1 MHISAFDRHSL
12 LKAVALIAVVT
23 LAACGDRSPTEV
35 DHGEAVA
42 AEVRDR
48 DSGERLAWTHGEGSS
63 IHWEGSLP
71 QLAVG
76 EGIEVDVVFLDE
88 NGTQIP
94 LGGEF
99 EARAEVAS
107 GAPSGVIQIEA
118 HGDHVDIEA
127 LEVGETEIVFH
138 LWHGGHAD
146 WSTPAIALHVES

>member
-12 LKAVALIAVVT
+12 LKAMALIAVVT
-23 LAACGDRSPTEV
+23 LAACGDRGPTEA

-48 DSGERLAWTHGEGSS
+48 DSGERLAWTDGEGSS
-63 IHWEGSLP
+63 IHWDGSLP

-76 EGIEVDVVFLDE
+76 EGIEVDVVFFDE

-99 EARAEVAS
+99 EARVEEA
-107 GAPSGVIQIEA
+107 GDPPSDIIQIEN

-127 LEVGETEIVFH
+127 LAVGETEIVLQ